1 MINDK
6 TYRGQID
13 PVSVF
18 NAVCAGFSEPPMLC
32 WHTLGKQPPKLP
44 STSEVVGEAA
54 LEVGELVTIIL
65 AFILVNVV
73 VLYCCRRRQ
82 RRQFKSEL
90 NTQIE
95 S

>member
-18 NAVCAGFSEPPMLC
+18 NAVCASFSEPPMMC
-32 WHTLGKQPPKLP
+32 WHTLGKQPPQLP
-44 STSEVVGEAA
+44 ATSEVVGEAV
-54 LEVGELVTIIL
+54 LEVGELVVIIV